1 MGDYQYM
8 RASIRAGAQ
17 KGSIPKSEYV
27 DLFQHTLDEQFYNAS
42 NWWTIQEETEIG
54 SREYRPV
61 DVRIA
66 HVINAETGLKLG
78 DDWKTLFFK
87 STEEPPMLGRIYTFD
102 DSVWLTTN
110 IESNKNLVATCTIRR
125 CNNTLRWIDEATGAF
140 YEEPCSI
147 EYLVKEPRDY
157 ATQGSPFKTPG
168 GFLHIEA
175 QFNERTN
182 LINENQRFLFG
193 NPKHWTGYRVI
204 GTGLNDFRNTKTY
217 DWRETK
223 VLTIDMIAD
232 FVNDEL
238 DDIANGI
245 ANAGVN
251 LYTLNILE
259 NSVTGAPGDMID
271 LHTAIT
277 YNGHSAERNI
287 EWTSSDR
294 AIASVDN
301 TGKVTFLAV
310 GQCIITANIEGN
322 PTSDTCAVVVTA
334 IPTVNK
340 EIRVSPDRNYVLEG
354 ASQSFSVYLYEDNI
368 QQADMFTITCNSN
381 GISASNFIFTG
392 GSSINEF
399 TIQNKIRDLNSKL
412 TITCTCETEA
422 ISKNIDVYLRGA
434 WLTGAVYD

>member
-1 MGDYQYM
+1 MSDYQYM

-61 DVRIA
+61 DVRMA

-110 IESNKNLVATCTIRR
+110 IESTKNLTATCTIRR
-125 CNNTLRWIDEATGAF
+125 CNNTLRWLDESTGVF
-140 YEEPCSI
+140 YEEPCAI

-175 QFNERTN
+175 QFNTRTN

-193 NPKHWTGYRVI
+193 NPGHWTGYRVI
-204 GTGLNDFRNTKTY
+204 GTGINDFRNAKTY
-217 DWRETK
+217 EWREAK
-223 VLTIDMIAD
+223 ILTIDLIAD
-232 FVNDEL
+232 FVNNEL
-238 DDIANGI
+238 DDIVNGI

-251 LYTLNILE
+251 LYTLNIIE
-259 NSVTGAPGDMID
+259 NSINGAPGDMIQ
-271 LHTAIT
+271 LHTAVT

-287 EWTSSDR
+287 TWVSSDR
-294 AIASVDN
+294 TIASVDS
-301 TGKVTFLAV
+301 TGKVTFLLA
-310 GQCIITANIEGN
+310 GSCTITANIEGN
-322 PTSDTCAVVVTA
+322 PTSDTCSVVVTPT
-334 IPTVNK
+334 PTVNK
-340 EIRVSPDRNYVLEG
+340 EIRLSPDRNYVLEG
-354 ASQSFSVYLYEDNI
+354 ATQAFSVYLYENNV
-368 QQADMFTITCNSN
+368 QQADKFTITCNPN
-381 GISASNFIFTG
+381 IVPAANFTFTVS
-392 GSSINEF
+392 GSSVNNF

-412 TITCTCETEA
+412 TITCVCETES
-422 ISKNIDVYLRGA
+422 ISKDVDIYLRGA
-434 WLTGAVYD
+434 WLTGAV